1 MSMTLL
7 QILLARGCVFN
18 HPIPF
23 EMENEVL
30 NYTSVSKVLLDAET
44 SHSLSSSNY
53 NDNSII
59 TCVWRW
65 V

>member
-30 NYTSVSKVLLDAET
+30 NYTLVSKVLLDAET
-44 SHSLSSSNY
+44 SHPLSSSNY

-59 TCVWRW
+59 TYVWRW

>member
-1 MSMTLL
+1 MLITLL
-7 QILLARGCVFN
+7 QILLARGSIFN

-30 NYTSVSKVLLDAET
+30 NYTSVFKVLLDVET

-53 NDNSII
+53 NDKSII
-59 TCVWRW
+59 TYVWRW